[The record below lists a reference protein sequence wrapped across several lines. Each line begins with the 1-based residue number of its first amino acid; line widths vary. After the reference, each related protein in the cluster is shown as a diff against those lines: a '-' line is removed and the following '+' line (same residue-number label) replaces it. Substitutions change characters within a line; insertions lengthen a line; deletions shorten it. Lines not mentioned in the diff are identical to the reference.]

1 MAEALVGNIVRFIEV
16 LRARGVAV
24 YAGRAA
30 DAATAVAHVGV
41 SRRAGVRA
49 ALRSVLVHRPGDIAL
64 FDEAFELFWHVA
76 APRSAR
82 QTARTGPNGAADGTS
97 SPARTAHAAIPV
109 VRVDAADAADGPPH
123 LAAIW
128 SPVESLRTRD
138 FAALSPDELARA
150 EALLA
155 GLPWRLGVRHTRRW
169 TRAAMGRADLRSAMR
184 ANMKHGGE
192 LVLLP
197 RRARLIKPRPVVV
210 LADVS
215 GSMERYSRMLLQ
227 FVHGMTS
234 GPNAVESFVFAT
246 RLTNITREVQRRG
259 GGTALAAVVGRIRDW
274 GGGTRI
280 GEALRAFNLHHARR
294 VMRHG
299 PVVLLISDGWDR
311 GDPDEL
317 AHELARVRR
326 HCRRLIWLNPLLGS
340 STYEPL
346 TRGMQ
351 AALPLVDDFLP
362 AHNVASLEQLAARLR
377 DLPARGRPH
386 TRSEA

>member
-1 MAEALVGNIVRFIEV
+1 MAEALVGNIVRFIDV
-16 LRARGVAV
+16 LRARGVEV

-30 DAATAVAHVGV
+30 DAATAVAQVGV
-41 SRRAGVRA
+41 CRRPAVRA
-49 ALRSVLVHRPGDIAL
+49 ALRSLLLHQPGDIRS
-64 FDEAFELFWHVA
+64 FDEAFEQFWRVS
-76 APRSAR
+76 APGGGR
-82 QTARTGPNGAADGTS
+82 QTDRPTEAPGGGEPSGT
-97 SPARTAHAAIPV
+97 REAHAAIPV
-109 VRVDAADAADGPPH
+109 VREDASDSRAGLPKRAAM
-123 LAAIW
+123 W
-128 SPVESLRTRD
+128 SPSESLRTRD
-138 FAALSPDELARA
+138 FAALSPEELAQA
-150 EALLA
+150 ETLLA
-155 GLPWRLGVRHTRRW
+155 GLPWRLGMRHTRRW
-169 TRAAMGRADLRSAMR
+169 ARSGTGRVDLRSAMR

-192 LVLLP
+192 LVELP

-215 GSMERYSRMLLQ
+215 GSMERYARMLLQ
-227 FVHGMTS
+227 FVHGMSS

-246 RLTNITREVQRRG
+246 RLTKITREVQRRG
-259 GGTALAAVVGRIRDW
+259 GGAALAAVAGRVGDW

-311 GDPDEL
+311 GDPDQL
-317 AHELARVRR
+317 AHELARLRR
-326 HCRRLIWLNPLLGS
+326 NCRRLIWLNPLLGS

-362 AHNVASLEQLAARLR
+362 AHNVASLEQLAERLR
-377 DLPARGRPH
+377 ALPDHRRPH
-386 TRSEA
+386 GHREH

>member
-1 MAEALVGNIVRFIEV
+1 MAEALAGNIVRFIDV

-30 DAATAVAHVGV
+30 DAATAIAQVGV
-41 SRRAGVRA
+41 ARRAAVRA
-49 ALRSVLVHRPGDIAL
+49 ALRCLLVHQPGDIQV
-64 FDEAFELFWHVA
+64 FDEAFEQFWRA
-76 APRSAR
+76 SAPRTGRRAAR
-82 QTARTGPNGAADGTS
+82 PTEVPDGASSRARAAHD
-97 SPARTAHAAIPV
+97 AIPV
-109 VRVDAADAADGPPH
+109 LREDASESSAGLPRRAAM
-123 LAAIW
+123 W
-128 SPVESLRTRD
+128 SPAESLRTRD
-138 FAALSPDELARA
+138 FAALSPEELARA
-150 EALLA
+150 ETLLA
-155 GLPWRLGVRHTRRW
+155 GLPWRLGMRHTRRW
-169 TRAAMGRADLRSAMR
+169 TRAGTGRVDLRSAMR

-192 LVLLP
+192 LLLLP
-197 RRARLIKPRPVVV
+197 RRARLVKPRPVVV

-215 GSMERYSRMLLQ
+215 GSMERYARMLLQ

-234 GPNAVESFVFAT
+234 GPHAVESFVFAT
-246 RLTNITREVQRRG
+246 RLTRITREVRRRG
-259 GGTALAAVVGRIRDW
+259 GGAALAAVAGRIRDW

-311 GDPDEL
+311 GDPDQL
-317 AHELARVRR
+317 ARELARVRR

-362 AHNVASLEQLAARLR
+362 AHTIASLEQLAERLR
-377 DLPARGRPH
+377 VLPGHRYRPGN
-386 TRSEA
+386 RDV

>member
-1 MAEALVGNIVRFIEV
+1 MAEALVGNIVRFIDV

-30 DAATAVAHVGV
+30 VATTAIVHVGV
-41 SRRAGVRA
+41 TRRRAVRA
-49 ALRSVLVHRPGDIAL
+49 ALRCLLVHQPGDIRL
-64 FDEAFELFWHVA
+64 FDEAFEQFWCVSAPQAAQQA
-76 APRSAR
+76 APPAASRPGASS
-82 QTARTGPNGAADGTS
+82 RTREAHGAAITVLREDETG
-97 SPARTAHAAIPV
+97 SPA
-109 VRVDAADAADGPPH
+109 GPPRR
-123 LAAIW
+123 AAIW
-128 SPVESLRTRD
+128 SPAESLRTRD
-138 FAALSPDELARA
+138 FAALSPEELAQA

-155 GLPWRLGVRHTRRW
+155 GLPWRLGLRHTRRW
-169 TRAAMGRADLRSAMR
+169 VRAGAGRVDLRSAMR

-215 GSMERYSRMLLQ
+215 GSMEPYARMLLQ

-234 GPNAVESFVFAT
+234 GPHAVESFVFAT
-246 RLTNITREVQRRG
+246 RLTKITRDVQRRG
-259 GGTALAAVVGRIRDW
+259 GGAALAAVARRIGDW
-274 GGGTRI
+274 GGGTRT

-317 AHELARVRR
+317 ARELARVRR
-326 HCRRLIWLNPLLGS
+326 NCRRLIWLNPLLGS

-362 AHNVASLEQLAARLR
+362 AHNIASLEQLAERLR
-377 DLPARGRPH
+377 ALAGRRRAH
-386 TRSEA
+386 GNRDI